1 MALPGP
7 AKGLAVATVTYI
19 NYPSRSAWEAKVST
33 RARMRAPVLPSSRLL
48 REALREVHD
57 VDRVRDG

>member
-1 MALPGP
+1 MNVEVLYLYQPTL
-7 AKGLAVATVTYI
+7 GLAVGSHTH
-19 NYPSRSAWEAKVST
+19 SFDG

-57 VDRVRDG
+57 VDRVRDR